1 MPSSSFR
8 PMLASP
14 ADFSILKYPLF
25 ASPKLDG
32 IRAVVLD
39 GKLVS
44 RKLLNIP
51 NKHIFSQLSRP
62 EFDGLDGELIVGS
75 PTADDVYRVTNS
87 AVMSHEGT
95 PAATFY
101 VFDVHDRPEVFSNRL
116 AYLRHSVPSLQE
128 GNHVRELSSN
138 LKSVGAINIVVH
150 EHVHINDH
158 DALLEYETKQIA
170 LGYEGLILR
179 SGMGLY
185 KHGRSTAREQY
196 MLKVKRF
203 EDSEAIVLGIVE
215 EMHNGNAAETDN
227 LGRTK
232 RSKAKAG
239 LTGKGT
245 MGALAV
251 RDIRTGVEFEI
262 GTGFT
267 AADRARMDWVNK
279 VVKYKFFPVGV
290 KDKPRHPVYLGE
302 RHAGDMS

>member
-1 MPSSSFR
+1 MSFR

-14 ADFSILKYPLF
+14 ADFKILKYPLF

-32 IRAVVLD
+32 IRAIVLD

-44 RKLLNIP
+44 RKLLPIP
-51 NKHIFSQLSRP
+51 NKHVYAALSCP
-62 EFDGLDGELIVGS
+62 EFNGLDGELIVGNS
-75 PTADDVYRVTNS
+75 TAHDVYRVTNS
-87 AVMSHEGT
+87 AVMSHDGT
-95 PAATFY
+95 PFVTFH
-101 VFDVHDRPEVFSNRL
+101 VFDLHDCPGVFATRL
-116 AYLRHSVPSLQE
+116 EALERAVDSVNSYA
-128 GNHVRELSSN
+128 SSGPV
-138 LKSVGAINIVVH
+138 KIVVH
-150 EHVHINDH
+150 EHIHIKDE
-158 DALLEYETKQIA
+158 DALLEYEAKQTA

-251 RDIRTGVEFEI
+251 RDIHTGVEFEI

>member
-1 MPSSSFR
+1 MTAFK

-14 ADFSILKYPLF
+14 ADFKLLKYPLF

-32 IRAVVLD
+32 IRAVVLNQ
-39 GKLVS
+39 KLVS

-51 NKHIFSQLSRP
+51 NKHIYQALSGKP
-62 EFDGLDGELIVGS
+62 QFDGLDGELIVGT

-87 AVMSHEGT
+87 AVMSHDGA
-95 PAATFY
+95 PQAAFH
-101 VFDVHDRPEVFSNRL
+101 VFDIHDRPEAFSNRL
-116 AYLRHSVPSLQE
+116 AYLRDYVE
-128 GNHVRELSSN
+128 GWNKDRHALARLMDTPFV
-138 LKSVGAINIVVH
+138 NIVVH
-150 EHVHINDH
+150 EHVHINDE
-158 DALLEYETKQIA
+158 DALLAYEAEQTA

-179 SGMGLY
+179 SGMGAY
-185 KHGRSTAREQY
+185 KHGRSTAREQF

-215 EMHNGNAAETDN
+215 EMHNGNEAETDN

-251 RDIRTGVEFEI
+251 RDITTGVEFEI

-267 AADRARMDWVNK
+267 AADRARMDWVGK
-279 VVKYKFFPVGV
+279 TVKYKFFPVGV